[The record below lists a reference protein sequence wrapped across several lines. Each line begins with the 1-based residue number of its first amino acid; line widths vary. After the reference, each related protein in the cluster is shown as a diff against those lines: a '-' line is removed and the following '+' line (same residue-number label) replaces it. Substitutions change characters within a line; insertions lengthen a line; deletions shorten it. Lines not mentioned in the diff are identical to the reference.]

1 MIDGKIWHKTEDR
14 EFPKLYGVYQEA
26 TYPEIPCLVKGYL
39 SSGYGYGVRHWNYLE
54 QVWDSEDA
62 DDYETEPDQVEEWAY
77 LDDLIDLI

>member
-14 EFPKLYGVYQEA
+14 EFPKLYGDYQEA
-26 TYPEIPCLVKGYL
+26 IYPEIPCLVKGYL

-62 DDYETEPDQVEEWAY
+62 DDYEIEPDQVEEWAY
-77 LDDLIDLI
+77 LDDLIELI